1 MSFDLH
7 YSFQTWIVEYPIA
20 RKILKLYTILWTSRW
35 VLWNYVMYKDLFQ
48 PSFNVTQ
55 DFKEVRVIYLWQT
68 KNNLSKIFSCYAK
81 IPGAKQSSDCLN
93 HCHQK
98 EKKPA
103 CPRGEKYFTII
114 LGLEFGY
121 KYQSVYVKF
130 VLCKKRNKLDGWK
143 RSCKRQ
149 HCKLFRILSIKLE

>member
-7 YSFQTWIVEYPIA
+7 YSFQTNRWISHCSQNI
-20 RKILKLYTILWTSRW
+20 KILYYSLNQSLGFME
-35 VLWNYVMYKDLFQ
+35 LYVMYKDLFQ

-55 DFKEVRVIYLWQT
+55 DFKEVRVIYLWKT

-103 CPRGEKYFTII
+103 NLSQRRKYFTII

-149 HCKLFRILSIKLE
+149 HCKLLGFCQLN

>member
-1 MSFDLH
+1 MQRYLEPSNHLIVWIIATKKKKKR
-7 YSFQTWIVEYPIA
+7 QT
-20 RKILKLYTILWTSRW
+20 
-35 VLWNYVMYKDLFQ
+35 
-48 PSFNVTQ
+48 
-55 DFKEVRVIYLWQT
+55 
-68 KNNLSKIFSCYAK
+68 
-81 IPGAKQSSDCLN
+81 
-93 HCHQK
+93 
-98 EKKPA
+98 

-149 HCKLFRILSIKLE
+149 HCELLGFCQLN

>member
-55 DFKEVRVIYLWQT
+55 DFKEVRVIYLWKT

-81 IPGAKQSSDCLN
+81 IPGAKLSSDCLN

-103 CPRGEKYFTII
+103 NLSQRRKIFHDH
-114 LGLEFGY
+114 L
-121 KYQSVYVKF
+121 
-130 VLCKKRNKLDGWK
+130 R
-143 RSCKRQ
+143 
-149 HCKLFRILSIKLE
+149 FRIWLQISISLR